1 MASKSNVEP
10 LQKAL
15 NPQDQPERF
24 RLGEISTSGLNIFS
38 GIPQEELRR
47 ELDFPNNIKTYKQ
60 MNYHPSVNAS
70 VALYGSM
77 IAKANYRV
85 VAPEQPSEEEKNRAK
100 VISQMLFED
109 MEHPFEDVIQDAATF
124 LVYGFSVAEK
134 VYRRRDTSSGSKFND
149 GLIAPKKITIRH
161 QSSVDKFIFSEDGN
175 EIKGVKQTI
184 ISDTMGRFNN
194 RTNSVVIPRSKF
206 LLFTAG
212 GTSDNPYGISPLRN
226 VYLPYKYLS
235 AIEELEAQGVQKE
248 LTGVPLLKVPAQYMS
263 AEASPEQKA
272 IFENMKNIVRNLQQG
287 SQAGVVLPSTVDPE
301 TRVPLFDLKLLAADG
316 KRGYNLTEI
325 KEYYRNLIFTGLGT
339 DILLLG
345 SSSSGSFALAS
356 VKNTITGQVVESYLK
371 RIIRVINDDLIKQI
385 YSLNNW
391 PMDRMCK
398 VDYENLSEVDLE
410 SYSKA
415 IQRMLSTSGIP
426 VTLDVVN
433 RNLDMLG
440 VDRLPEGTT
449 EEELKEM
456 LPNYTSRSGD
466 SFNTDTGGLNGTSNS
481 VSTTDTSSMNQE
493 NAG

>member
-1 MASKSNVEP
+1 MARKSNVEP

-24 RLGEISTSGLNIFS
+24 RLGEISSSGLNLFS
-38 GIPQEELRR
+38 GIPQTELRS
-47 ELDFPNNIKTYKQ
+47 ELEFPNNIKTYKL

-77 IAKANYRV
+77 IAKANYRIV
-85 VAPEQPSEEEKNRAK
+85 TPENATEEEKNRSKIIA
-100 VISQMLFED
+100 QMLFED
-109 MEHPFEDVIQDAATF
+109 MDHPFEDVIEDATTF
-124 LVYGFSVAEK
+124 LVYGFSVSEK
-134 VYRRRDTSSGSKFND
+134 VYRKRDYSSGSKFND

-161 QSSVDKFIFSEDGN
+161 QSSIDKFIFGEDGN

-184 ISDTMGRFNN
+184 VSDTMGRFSN
-194 RTNSVVIPRSKF
+194 RTNTVVIPRSKF

-248 LTGVPLLKVPAQYMS
+248 LHGIPVLTVPAQYMS
-263 AEASPEQKA
+263 SEASPEQKA
-272 IFENMKNIVRNLQQG
+272 IFENMKSIVRNLQQG

-301 TRVPLFDLKLLAADG
+301 TRQKLFDITLLSTDG
-316 KRGYNLTEI
+316 KKAYDLTEI

-339 DILLLG
+339 DVLLLG
-345 SSSSGSFALAS
+345 SSSSSGSFALAS

-433 RNLDMLG
+433 RNLDMIG
-440 VDRLPEGTT
+440 VDRLPESTT

-456 LPNYTSRSGD
+456 LPKYSSRSGD
-466 SFNTDTGGLNGTSNS
+466 GLNTPFEGTR
-481 VSTTDTSSMNQE
+481 TSQGDGND
-493 NAG
+493 NDANLDNVG

>member
-1 MASKSNVEP
+1 MARKSNVEP

-24 RLGEISTSGLNIFS
+24 RLGEISSSGLNIFS

-60 MNYHPSVNAS
+60 MSYHPSVNAS
-70 VALYGSM
+70 VSLYCSM

-85 VAPEQPSEEEKNRAK
+85 VAPENASEEEKNRAK

-124 LVYGFSVAEK
+124 LVYGFSVSEK
-134 VYRRRDTSSGSKFND
+134 VYRKRELSSGSKFND

-161 QSSVDKFIFSEDGN
+161 QSSIEKFIFSEDGN
-175 EIKGVKQTI
+175 EVKGVKQTI
-184 ISDTMGRFNN
+184 LSDTMGRFSN
-194 RTNSVVIPRSKF
+194 RTNTVVIPRSKF

-226 VYLPYKYLS
+226 VYIPYKYLS

-248 LTGVPLLKVPAQYMS
+248 LTGVPVLKVPAQYMS
-263 AEASPEQKA
+263 ADASPEQKA

-301 TRVPLFDLKLLAADG
+301 TRVPLFSLELLAADG

-339 DILLLG
+339 DVLLLG
-345 SSSSGSFALAS
+345 SSSSTGSFALAS

-385 YSLNNW
+385 YFLNNW
-391 PMDRMCK
+391 PTDRMCK

-433 RNLDMLG
+433 RNLDMIG
-440 VDRLPEGTT
+440 VDRLPESTT
-449 EEELKEM
+449 KEELKEM

-466 SFNTDTGGLNGTSNS
+466 GFRTPFEGTRTSQGIGNDNDSNLDN
-481 VSTTDTSSMNQE
+481 V
-493 NAG
+493 G

>member
-1 MASKSNVEP
+1 MARKSNVEP

-24 RLGEISTSGLNIFS
+24 RLGEISSSGLNIFS

-60 MNYHPSVNAS
+60 MSYHPSVNAS
-70 VALYGSM
+70 VSLYCSM

-85 VAPEQPSEEEKNRAK
+85 VAPENASEEEKNRAK

-124 LVYGFSVAEK
+124 LVYGFSVSEK
-134 VYRRRDTSSGSKFND
+134 VYRKRELSSGSKFND

-161 QSSVDKFIFSEDGN
+161 QSSIEKFIFSEDGN
-175 EIKGVKQTI
+175 EVKGVKQTI
-184 ISDTMGRFNN
+184 LSDTMGRFSN
-194 RTNSVVIPRSKF
+194 RTNTVVIPRSKF

-226 VYLPYKYLS
+226 VYIPYKYLS

-248 LTGVPLLKVPAQYMS
+248 LTGVPVLKVPAQYMS
-263 AEASPEQKA
+263 ADASPEQKA

-301 TRVPLFDLKLLAADG
+301 TRVPLFSLELLAADG

-339 DILLLG
+339 DVLLLG
-345 SSSSGSFALAS
+345 SSSSTGSFALAS

-385 YSLNNW
+385 YFLNNW

-433 RNLDMLG
+433 RNLDMIG
-440 VDRLPEGTT
+440 VDRLPESTT
-449 EEELKEM
+449 KEELKEM

-466 SFNTDTGGLNGTSNS
+466 GFRTPFEGTRTSQGIGNDNDSNLDN
-481 VSTTDTSSMNQE
+481 V
-493 NAG
+493 G